1 VAARDGAMHRI
12 DVIEGTLAKAFGC
25 LGGYIVGTAD
35 LVDAIRCHAHSFIF
49 TTALPSGNLRGGDC
63 RDPASEGIPIRGERH
78 QERAARLKAALGAA
92 GLPMIP
98 TDTHI
103 VPFVVGDPQKCRAES
118 DLSLTPRHLHS
129 AHQLSD
135 RS

>member
-1 VAARDGAMHRI
+1 MHRI
-12 DVIEGTLAKAFGC
+12 DVIEGTLAKGFGT
-25 LGGYIVGTAD
+25 LGGYIATNSAVI
-35 LVDAIRCHAHSFIF
+35 DAVRSYAAPFIF
-49 TTALPSGNLRGGDC
+49 TTALPPGNLRGGDC

-103 VPFVVGDPQKCRAES
+103 VPFVVGDPQKCRAAS